1 MIITPAQQYAELRA
15 LTVAVNDLSSKV
27 DPALVTIR
35 EDVLEVRG
43 HVNDL
48 RADVKTHVAEIRA
61 EMSGLQKWRWMLTGA
76 LVLLSSLVGWGALNM
91 TPLGG

>member
-35 EDVLEVRG
+35 EDVIEVRG

-48 RADVKTHVAEIRA
+48 RADVKAHVAEIRA

>member
-1 MIITPAQQYAELRA
+1 VIITPAQQYAELRA

-35 EDVLEVRG
+35 EDVIEVRG
-43 HVNDL
+43 HVVDV
-48 RADVKTHVAEIRA
+48 RADLKAHVAELRA
-61 EMSGLQKWRWMLTGA
+61 EMSGLQKWRWMMSGA
-76 LVLLSSLVGWGALNM
+76 LILLSSLVGWGALNM